1 MQKFDSKVSNCRLL
15 ITKIKYDFAK
25 LPDPFEKSCEFRN
38 RHVARGRFD
47 RASRY
52 ARFRIINFYARFTD
66 GLIIAEVQ
74 THVARLV
81 SLERRSRFLKKNR
94 MSKNTILVQNVSHT
108 NANNEGLKQF
118 FIFII

>member
-25 LPDPFEKSCEFRN
+25 LPDSFEKSCEFRN

-52 ARFRIINFYARFTD
+52 ARFRIINFYARFTTD

-94 MSKNTILVQNVSHT
+94 MSKNTILVRMFRTQLQIT
-108 NANNEGLKQF
+108 KGLNNFSYL
-118 FIFII
+118 